1 MVLTRRLGMAAAAA
15 AVIVSVA
22 GCSSTASQ
30 SPAASTAASAAA
42 SSAASATP
50 EATVAG
56 WPKDVP
62 TVKEDTHLKIA
73 FFGFSKTNG
82 FAQATFNGISNYAA
96 KHNADVTFID
106 SNFDGQKQLQA
117 VQDATTSGQYKVFI
131 IQANDGNTIIPAVKA
146 AMAAGITV
154 VGQFTPIGARFDT
167 AETQVPGMIYV
178 GDVPTENGQAL
189 AKMGLDACKT
199 ITGTCTVAYLQGF
212 ANYPLDVTRTKAA
225 SDALKAGGA
234 TVIDSYVGGYTR
246 ADGQK
251 AGQDLLQAHPEV
263 NVIIGSSQAIEGLA
277 TLDAAKGK
285 LLIGNGASTGGVKGV
300 QDGTWFSIFYLS
312 ETNLDG
318 PLAAAY
324 GLAAARGATVPAST
338 DMEKIATWYGT
349 KTTLAGLTGEY
360 VD

>member
-1 MVLTRRLGMAAAAA
+1 MVVSRKLGAAAAA
-15 AVIVSVA
+15 AALLMTVA

-30 SPAASTAASAAA
+30 SPSASAKPSGTA
-42 SSAASATP
+42 AASATP

-56 WPKDVP
+56 WPTNIP
-62 TVKEDTHLKIA
+62 TVSEGTHLKIA

-82 FAQATFNGISNYAA
+82 FANATFNGISAYAA

-106 SNFDGQKQLQA
+106 SNFDGQRQLQA
-117 VQDATTSGQYKVFI
+117 IQDATTSGQYKVFI
-131 IQANDGNTIIPAVKA
+131 IQANDGNLIVPAVKDA
-146 AMAAGITV
+146 IAKGITV

-178 GDVPTENGQAL
+178 GDVPTENGAAL
-189 AKMGLDACKT
+189 AKMGLDAC
-199 ITGTCTVAYLQGF
+199 GTTKPCTVAYLQGF

-251 AGQDLLQAHPEV
+251 TGQTLLQAHPNV
-263 NVIIGSSQAIEGLA
+263 NVIIGSSQAIEGVA
-277 TLDAAKGK
+277 TILPSGSNIK
-285 LLIGNGASTGGVKGV
+285 LIGNGASQGGVTGV
-300 QDGTWFSIFYLS
+300 QNGSWFSIFYLS

-318 PLAAAY
+318 PLATAY

-338 DMEKIATWYGT
+338 DVEKIATWYGT
-349 KTTLAGLTGEY
+349 KASLQGIVGEY